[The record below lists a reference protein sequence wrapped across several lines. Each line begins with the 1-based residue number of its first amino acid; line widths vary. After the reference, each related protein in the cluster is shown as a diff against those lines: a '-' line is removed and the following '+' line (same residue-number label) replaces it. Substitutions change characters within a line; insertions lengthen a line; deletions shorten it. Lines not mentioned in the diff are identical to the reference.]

1 MRLRSELFGPIIPI
15 VPVDDLQA
23 AIDFVNERDH
33 PLAFYVFTD
42 NAELKQKGPSIRRL
56 CLSCTETVLLLLVRE
71 ETLSGGLHF
80 NDTFDFLAGM
90 SFQPR

>member
-1 MRLRSELFGPIIPI
+1 MIIANTLPLRLRSEFFDPILPM

-42 NAELKQKGPSIRRL
+42 NAEFKQKGPS
-56 CLSCTETVLLLLVRE
+56 V
-71 ETLSGGLHF
+71 
-80 NDTFDFLAGM
+80 
-90 SFQPR
+90 